1 VSKAGKRE
9 RQKENRERAREERER
24 LMKRDRRMKTLRSLM
39 FVLVPILVILVV
51 ISITSSSSSDSSS
64 STKASDNPL
73 CKNPVKN
80 PTRTYAAPPA
90 TVIDPSLTY
99 TATVCTSEG
108 VITMALD
115 TKNAPVAANNF
126 VFLAGNGFYDGLTF
140 HRASKDFVI
149 QGGDPKGDGSGG
161 PGYTVKGEVPT
172 DHYPIGALA
181 AAKTGG
187 EPAGTMGSQFFIV
200 TGKNGATLPNDYA
213 RFGSVTGGQ
222 SVADKIESFA
232 PSSGDGTPTTK
243 VTITKITIKAGN
255 KVLTPTTT
263 KPAATSTTKAPTSST
278 TKAATSTTT

>member
-1 VSKAGKRE
+1 MSKAGKRE

-24 LMKRDRRMKTLRSLM
+24 LMKRDRRMKTMRSLL
-39 FVLVPILVILVV
+39 FVLVPIMVILVI
-51 ISITSSSSSDSSS
+51 ISVTSSSNDSSS
-64 STKASDNPL
+64 STKTADNPL

-80 PTRTYAAPPA
+80 PTRTYAAPPP
-90 TVIDPSLTY
+90 TVIDPTLTY
-99 TATVCTSEG
+99 TATVCTSQG
-108 VITMALD
+108 VITMSLD

-181 AAKTGG
+181 AAKTGA

-200 TGKNGATLPNDYA
+200 TGSQGQTLPNDYA
-213 RFGSVTGGQ
+213 RFGKVTSGQ
-222 SVADKIESFA
+222 KVADTIESFA
-232 PSSGDGTPTTK
+232 PSSGDGAPTKK
-243 VTITKITIKAGN
+243 VTIDKITIKAGN

-263 KPAATSTTKAPTSST
+263 LAATTTT
-278 TKAATSTTT
+278 TKAATSSTT

>member
-1 VSKAGKRE
+1 MSKAGKRE

-24 LMKRDRRMKTLRSLM
+24 LMRRDRRMKTMRSLL
-39 FVLVPILVILVV
+39 FVLVPIMVILVI
-51 ISITSSSSSDSSS
+51 ISVTSSSDSSTS
-64 STKASDNPL
+64 ADNPL

-80 PTRTYAAPPA
+80 PTRKYSAPPA

-108 VITMALD
+108 VITLSLD
-115 TKNAPVAANNF
+115 TKNAPIAANNF

-140 HRASKDFVI
+140 HRASKNFVI
-149 QGGDPKGDGSGG
+149 QGGDPEGDGNGG

-181 AAKTGG
+181 AAKTGA

-200 TGKNGATLPNDYA
+200 TGSQGQTLPNDYA

-222 SVADKIESFA
+222 NVADKIESFA

-243 VTITKITIKAGN
+243 VTIDKITIKAGN

-263 KPAATSTTKAPTSST
+263 LAATTTT
-278 TKAATSTTT
+278 TKAATSSTT

>member
-24 LMKRDRRMKTLRSLM
+24 LMKRDRRMKTMRSLL
-39 FVLVPILVILVV
+39 FVLVPIMVILVI
-51 ISITSSSSSDSSS
+51 ISITSSSSDSS
-64 STKASDNPL
+64 KAADNPL
-73 CKNPVKN
+73 CKNPVEH
-80 PTRTYAAPPA
+80 PTRTYPAPPA
-90 TVIDPSLTY
+90 SVIDPSLTY

-108 VITMALD
+108 VITLSLD
-115 TKNAPVAANNF
+115 PKNAPIATNNF

-149 QGGDPKGDGSGG
+149 QGGDPEGDGNGG

-181 AAKTGG
+181 AAKTGT

-213 RFGSVTGGQ
+213 RFGKVTSGQ
-222 SVADKIESFA
+222 KVADTIESFA
-232 PSSGDGTPTTK
+232 PSSGDGAPTTK
-243 VTITKITIKAGN
+243 VTIDKITIKAGN

-263 KPAATSTTKAPTSST
+263 LAATTTT